1 MTIRLPP
8 DNILDRI
15 LTIFGK
21 KRGIIIPKINFNQ
34 QNQNPYVTLAAKK
47 ENFIKC
53 LLRINYK

>member
-8 DNILDRI
+8 DNIFDRI

-21 KRGIIIPKINFNQ
+21 HRRIILPKSNFNQ
-34 QNQNPYVTLAAKK
+34 HNRNPYVTIKAKK

-53 LLRINYK
+53 LLRINHK